1 MKLGKIATSI
11 FVLSTV
17 IHMGASYFKNKQ
29 LDPIY
34 IYYPDGTVKGI
45 TRPVNDSVALFF
57 GYDQKGKLIYASRT
71 VNEYLDGE
79 AKIYFSEGG
88 LFKTETWSHGEL
100 TGPWKMYYKSGNLMS
115 FVQLQDSMPVG
126 NRCEYFDLP
135 GKRIKYLGNNVNVR
149 GKKWT
154 NSQTWYD
161 SLGNVVKSTVRLDR
175 ISGAKHVLINDSLKL
190 VFRLKNLEHPLIEN
204 FVYDFDSLF
213 FVRDSTLTY
222 SSKSASDT
230 VVTYIKA
237 TKLGEQVAR
246 GLIQNYKV
254 LYRRKNGAYATESK
268 HLYWSYKYIV
278 KEH

>member
-1 MKLGKIATSI
+1 MKISKIGTSI
-11 FVLSTV
+11 FILSVLIYV
-17 IHMGASYFKNKQ
+17 ASSYLKNKQ
-29 LDPIY
+29 LDPTY
-34 IYYPDGTVKGI
+34 IYYPDGAVKGMTKPI
-45 TRPVNDSVALFF
+45 NDSITLYF
-57 GYDQKGKLIYASRT
+57 GYDRKGKLRYASRT

-79 AKIYFSEGG
+79 AKTYFSEGG
-88 LFKTETWSHGEL
+88 LFKTETWSSGEL

-126 NRCEYFDLP
+126 NRYEYFDLP
-135 GKRIKYLGNNVNVR
+135 GKKVKYLGNNVNVR

-161 SLGNVVKSTVRLDR
+161 SLGNVVKSTVRLAQ
-175 ISGAKHVLINDSLKL
+175 ISGPRDVLLNDSLKL
-190 VFRLKNLEHPLIEN
+190 IFRLESLEHPLIEN
-204 FVYDFDSLF
+204 FVYDCDSLF
-213 FVRDSTLTY
+213 NIRDSTFTY
-222 SSKSASDT
+222 SSKSAGEN

-268 HLYWSYKYIV
+268 DIYWSYKYVV
-278 KEH
+278 KER